1 MAAKYTPVQIDANF
15 KQMIELIEKGYSVR
29 KACKELHISTRTF
42 NEWLQVDV
50 EKQNQYVRATQ
61 VRADNIF
68 EEILDIAD
76 EANKDVLRVDE
87 YGNQIINN
95 EFVQRSRIRID
106 ARKWMLGKM
115 NPKKYGDS
123 VKLTGDADNPIQS
136 KLTIE
141 ILPATGRIAS
151 SEGEIEAD

>member
-1 MAAKYTPVQIDANF
+1 MAQAYTPVQIDMHFNEVL
-15 KQMIELIEKGYSVR
+15 QLIEEGSSLR
-29 KACKELHISTRTF
+29 KILKDKHISSRTF
-42 NEWLQVDV
+42 NEWLQNSI
-50 EKQNQYVRATQ
+50 ERQNQYARATQ
-61 VRADNIF
+61 VRADKIF

-76 EANKDVLRVDE
+76 DASKDIARVDE
-87 YGNQIINN
+87 YGNPILNQ
-95 EFVQRSRIRID
+95 EFVQRSRVRID

-141 ILPATGRIAS
+141 ILPASGRIATNE
-151 SEGEIEAD
+151 SEIDAD